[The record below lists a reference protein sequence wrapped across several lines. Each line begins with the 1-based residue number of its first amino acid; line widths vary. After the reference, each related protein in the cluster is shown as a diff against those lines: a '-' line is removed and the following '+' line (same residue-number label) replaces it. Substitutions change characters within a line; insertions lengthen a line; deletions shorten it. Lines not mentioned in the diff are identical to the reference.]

1 MVAPPDIMFCPRCD
15 RPYEG
20 EGIAGKTALDKVKYH
35 VREQH
40 PDHDPYWFETYPEDK
55 GVIKPL
61 Y

>member
-20 EGIAGKTALDKVKYH
+20 EGTKETSALEKVKHH

-40 PDHDPYWFETYPEDK
+40 HDHDPQWYETYPENL
-55 GVIKPL
+55 GT
-61 Y
+61 

>member
-20 EGIAGKTALDKVKYH
+20 EGTKETSALEKVKRH

-40 PDHDPYWFETYPEDK
+40 HDHDPQWYETYPENL
-55 GVIKPL
+55 GT
-61 Y
+61 